1 MNTLKKQLLKK
12 ISIDFFS
19 FTKTESEI
27 KNKWKLYRNIFL
39 KRPKTNNNEKKHNI
53 TKTFFK
59 NDIEN

>member
-27 KNKWKLYRNIFL
+27 KNK
-39 KRPKTNNNEKKHNI
+39 
-53 TKTFFK
+53 
-59 NDIEN
+59 